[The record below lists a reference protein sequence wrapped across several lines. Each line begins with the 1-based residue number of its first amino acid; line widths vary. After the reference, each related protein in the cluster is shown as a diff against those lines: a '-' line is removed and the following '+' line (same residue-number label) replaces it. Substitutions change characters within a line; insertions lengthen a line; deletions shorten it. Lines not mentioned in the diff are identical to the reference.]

1 VGLLSDF
8 FLATPA
14 EVAAADLSLGPS
26 RAFGALEWKGV
37 DTIWL
42 GEMEERLTGADPGD
56 LKQEVVREGEE
67 WLVVQVTAG
76 LIAAVLSMDAKDA
89 DDFAKEW
96 LLSDDDRQLLERLP
110 VLVREGQAKGK
121 NVYLWLAS

>member
-1 VGLLSDF
+1 
-8 FLATPA
+8 
-14 EVAAADLSLGPS
+14 
-26 RAFGALEWKGV
+26 
-37 DTIWL
+37 
-42 GEMEERLTGADPGD
+42 
-56 LKQEVVREGEE
+56 VVE
-67 WLVVQVTAG
+67 LNAG
-76 LIAAVLSMDAKDA
+76 LMAAVLSMDAKAA